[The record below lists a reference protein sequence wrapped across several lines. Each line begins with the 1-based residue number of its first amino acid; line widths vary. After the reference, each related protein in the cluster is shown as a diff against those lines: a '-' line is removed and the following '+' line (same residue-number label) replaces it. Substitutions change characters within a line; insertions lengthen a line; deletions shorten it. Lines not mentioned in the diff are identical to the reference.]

1 MQERKCFVCGDFG
14 YIAWYCKNRRDI
26 EESRKVEVGEPEC
39 QPSSNK
45 FEVLMSRV
53 VQTESLEKKPDNSSI
68 SAESEEKKK
77 KKLLRKV
84 TVKIGLKQ
92 KDNREGII
100 VETLLD
106 SEATELVMSLE
117 FARENN
123 FKKKK
128 LDRLIYVRNVNGIF
142 NHE

>member
-1 MQERKCFVCGDFG
+1 
-14 YIAWYCKNRRDI
+14 
-26 EESRKVEVGEPEC
+26 
-39 QPSSNK
+39 
-45 FEVLMSRV
+45 MSRV

-106 SEATELVMSLE
+106 SEATELVMGLE

>member
-1 MQERKCFVCGDFG
+1 
-14 YIAWYCKNRRDI
+14 
-26 EESRKVEVGEPEC
+26 
-39 QPSSNK
+39 
-45 FEVLMSRV
+45 MSRV

>member
-1 MQERKCFVCGDFG
+1 
-14 YIAWYCKNRRDI
+14 
-26 EESRKVEVGEPEC
+26 
-39 QPSSNK
+39 
-45 FEVLMSRV
+45 MSRV

-92 KDNREGII
+92 KDNGEGII

-106 SEATELVMSLE
+106 SEATELVMGLE

-142 NHE
+142 NHEWPIEHTVEVELFYREHNKKIKIDMIREQKWSVILKIL

>member
-1 MQERKCFVCGDFG
+1 
-14 YIAWYCKNRRDI
+14 
-26 EESRKVEVGEPEC
+26 
-39 QPSSNK
+39 
-45 FEVLMSRV
+45 MSRV
-53 VQTESLEKKPDNSSI
+53 VQTESLEKKPDNSFI
-68 SAESEEKKK
+68 SAKSEEKKE

-92 KDNREGII
+92 KDNGEGII